1 MPLTLKIRPLDR
13 RFRTSVY
20 QNKTAN
26 GRLRK
31 GEKVCLGKP
40 VEKEGK
46 FNYAVYKVNDA
57 NAVVGNLGSI
67 TTDDGDLAGEENKSQ
82 KLNELDESVWNTLNR
97 EAPRPLKESSGSSK
111 EASGSFKEAS
121 KEASGSSKEAS
132 GSSKEASKESSGS
145 SKEASKESS
154 GSSKEVSKESSGSS
168 KEASKESFGSSK
180 ESFGSS
186 KEAPE
191 VDSDES
197 LSVASEESIPSKS
210 VQSTSSEIQTEGSPT
225 SKDMKWFEESDLLDH
240 PKTKKAPLFKG
251 KLRPK
256 SLKFKL
262 QQKNIPV
269 YT

>member
-132 GSSKEASKESSGS
+132 GSSKEASKES
-145 SKEASKESS
+145 
-154 GSSKEVSKESSGSS
+154 
-168 KEASKESFGSSK
+168 
-180 ESFGSS
+180 FGSS